1 MTENLKWNTEAM
13 IFLRGRKNP
22 RPGMA
27 QLYAEDLSMFGP
39 VLFLKCPAVSPQ
51 DLSAFSRFSKRAAFL
66 I

>member
-13 IFLRGRKNP
+13 IFILRKNP

-39 VLFLKCPAVSPQ
+39 VLFLKCPAYSPQ
-51 DLSAFSRFSKRAAFL
+51 DLSAFSRFSKRVAFL